1 MNGLIHSRK
10 FVWKLIL
17 LFAYFLLGK
26 QQTNNVIIFLKRNL
40 LYCRFPFPFSTH
52 PLINQVP
59 KEITWTFHTFSS
71 YNHFE
76 SPFTGAV
83 HQKERKAKNKY
94 VLALF
99 YNIFFLSFHQSFL
112 QRWSQKRFLG
122 LSKPACLL
130 FVKRRGPSVS
140 TICGLAAKTT
150 SAAVYSHF
158 KIICFHRKFWN

>member
-10 FVWKLIL
+10 FVWKLI

-26 QQTNNVIIFLKRNL
+26 QQTNNVIIFLKRKL
-40 LYCRFPFPFSTH
+40 LYCGFPFPILTH

-83 HQKERKAKNKY
+83 HQKERKAKNEY

-99 YNIFFLSFHQSFL
+99 YNIFFSFFSSILLAKMVSEKVFRVVKTSLLAFCQKKGTFCLYNLWTSSQNYFCCSLVSF
-112 QRWSQKRFLG
+112 
-122 LSKPACLL
+122 
-130 FVKRRGPSVS
+130 
-140 TICGLAAKTT
+140 
-150 SAAVYSHF
+150 
-158 KIICFHRKFWN
+158 